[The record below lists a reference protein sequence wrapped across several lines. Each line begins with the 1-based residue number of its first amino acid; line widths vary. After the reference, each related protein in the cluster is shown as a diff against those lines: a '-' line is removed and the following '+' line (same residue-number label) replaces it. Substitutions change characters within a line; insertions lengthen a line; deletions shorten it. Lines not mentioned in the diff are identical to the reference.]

1 MGRNTRQTNSTI
13 KQLTFGAN
21 LPPTNKFRP
30 TAFSRSVQTPL
41 VRPGFDAF
49 ECVSKHIPLTTVSHC
64 HDWRSW
70 NCICYSVASLISKL
84 GKKTPKTFV
93 SPSTSDVTPTSTC
106 SLFTLLV
113 SIPCSNISQLH
124 VLSIS
129 VQCPHVHNTLGW
141 LDVLP
146 IICSA
151 SSWQR
156 RWRWQRAVLC
166 ENTADDVEH
175 ATSLKI
181 TLTVFPN

>member
-1 MGRNTRQTNSTI
+1 MPTRYPQQASSDSIFKKCADSTRSTRVQWGCTWI
-13 KQLTFGAN
+13 KA
-21 LPPTNKFRP
+21 
-30 TAFSRSVQTPL
+30 
-41 VRPGFDAF
+41 
-49 ECVSKHIPLTTVSHC
+49 LTTVSHC

-70 NCICYSVASLISKL
+70 KL
-84 GKKTPKTFV
+84 RLLQLYLTQKQAWKGNPKKNIV
-93 SPSTSDVTPTSTC
+93 SPSTSDVTPTSIC

-141 LDVLP
+141 LDILP

-151 SSWQR
+151 SFWQR

-166 ENTADDVEH
+166 ENTAGDVKH

-181 TLTVFPN
+181 TLTVFFQLVPNFTFKCLEYYILRK